1 MAAPLSL
8 ARLKSARRDFNIFNL
23 LNSFS
28 FVFVSGSFI
37 TLFAVR
43 LGASNAVVGILNAIA
58 YSTYFLMPLGKRVVK
73 FKPIIWTFGWAW
85 VGRYTALVPILFAP
99 MAAAGGHEGIAIGL
113 LIAGTA
119 GFALSRGV
127 GMIGNNPVIAY
138 IASGGGDKPRS
149 DRGEYV
155 VTTSIASSVASM
167 VSGLLL
173 ALFLGEDASPGTYAI
188 GVGIGIAFGF
198 AGSVFLLRLPEP
210 TDFLPGKTS
219 SLIKATKE
227 AAKDHGFRR
236 FILIFM
242 VLALASGMGRSFL
255 PVYAKEIFSQGDD
268 AVMIYALI
276 ASMGSVAMG
285 FLSKLLVDRLGSKP
299 LMIIFNAI
307 GLISFLP
314 IALLPSGSVIGYSM
328 ASIALILSLIHFLSN
343 FGLAGGEN
351 AAHNYYFALVPKEKN
366 LDLSVTYYIAY
377 GLGGALGSGLG
388 GLLLDSFIAAGLNPV
403 GAYRLLYAVL
413 CLVIGLSIF
422 SMRKLKRL
430 GSRSVSQSL
439 GVMLSPRDLRAFD
452 LLSKLDRSSAPEQEV
467 RLIQEIGQSASLH
480 TQEELLDYLHSPSFE
495 VRMQALLAIEQMSK
509 LSVHLVRPLIQEVE
523 LHPFTTAYV
532 AARILG
538 THQRTEALPVLRKAL
553 EIEDYILQ
561 GSSLIALANIGDRD
575 SIPMVESM
583 LMRSTNPRVK
593 ISAAHALQVF
603 NSRDSLPVLVASLRK
618 DDPSAFVSDEII
630 LAIAAII
637 GIMGEFYPLYSAF
650 SEDEAHGLALLESSA
665 QDIIADARTMEEW
678 KQGVRELFDP
688 KEPDGRKIASLI
700 HRIANDERVE
710 MIFGEAIIDPQL
722 CYKGMQFLATAYPLL
737 ISQQAEGYGAFPG
750 RSGTYRR

>member
-8 ARLKSARRDFNIFNL
+8 ARLKSARRDFTVFNL

-58 YSTYFLMPLGKRVVK
+58 YSTYFFMPLGKRVVK
-73 FKPIIWTFGWAW
+73 SKPIIWTFGWAW
-85 VGRYTALVPILFAP
+85 VGRYTALLPLLFAP
-99 MAAAGGHEGIAIGL
+99 LAAAKGQEGIAIGL
-113 LIAGTA
+113 LVAGSA
-119 GFALSRGV
+119 GFALSRGI

-138 IASGGGDKPRS
+138 ISSGGGDKPRS

-173 ALFLGEDASPGTYAI
+173 ALFLGEDASPGSYAV
-188 GVGIGIAFGF
+188 GVGIGIAFGLVGCF
-198 AGSVFLLRLPEP
+198 FLLRVPEP
-210 TDFLPGKTS
+210 TDFSPEKAS
-219 SLIKATKE
+219 SLLKATKE
-227 AAKDHGFRR
+227 AAKDPGFRR

-242 VLALASGMGRSFL
+242 VLALVSGMGRSFL

-268 AVMIYALI
+268 AVMVYALI
-276 ASMGSVAMG
+276 ASIGSVAMG

-307 GLISFLP
+307 GLLSFLP
-314 IALLPSGSVIGYSM
+314 IPLLPSGSVIGLSA

-366 LDLSVTYYIAY
+366 LDLSVTYYVAY

-388 GLLLDSFIAAGLNPV
+388 GLFLDSFIGAGLDPA
-403 GAYRLLYAVL
+403 GAYKVLYAVL
-413 CLVIGLSIF
+413 CLIIGLGIF
-422 SMRKLKRL
+422 SMRNLKRL

-452 LLSKLDRSSAPEQEV
+452 LLSKLDRSSVPEQEV
-467 RLIQEIGQSASLH
+467 RLIQEIGQSASMH
-480 TQEELLDYLHSPSFE
+480 SQEELLDYLHSPSFE
-495 VRMQALLAIEQMSK
+495 VRMQALLAVEQMPR
-509 LSVHLVRPLIQEVE
+509 LSTHLVRPLIQEVE

-538 THQRTEALPVLRKAL
+538 VHQRAEALPVLRKAL

-561 GSSLIALANIGDRD
+561 GNSLVALAKIGDRD

-583 LMRSTNPRVK
+583 LMRNINPRVK
-593 ISAAHALQVF
+593 ISAAHALQLF
-603 NSRDSLPVLVASLRK
+603 NSRDSLPVLVAGLRK
-618 DDPSAFVSDEII
+618 DDPAAFVSDEII
-630 LAIAAII
+630 LAIAGII
-637 GIMGEFYPLYSAF
+637 GIMEEFYPLYSAF

-665 QDIIADARTMEEW
+665 QDIIADARTMDEW
-678 KQGVRELFDP
+678 LRGIRELFDP

-700 HRIANDERVE
+700 HKIASDERVE
-710 MIFGEAIIDPQL
+710 MIFGEAILDPQL
-722 CYKGMQFLATAYPLL
+722 CYKGMRFLAAAYPLL
-737 ISQQAEGYGAFPG
+737 ISQRAGGYGAFPG
-750 RSGTYRR
+750 RAGTYRK

>member
-1 MAAPLSL
+1 MAVPLSL
-8 ARLKSARRDFNIFNL
+8 ARLKSARRDFTIFNL

-58 YSTYFLMPLGKRVVK
+58 YSTYFFMPLGKRVVNY
-73 FKPIIWTFGWAW
+73 KPIIWTFGWAW
-85 VGRYTALVPILFAP
+85 VGRYAALVPMLFAP
-99 MAAAGGHEGIAIGL
+99 LAAASSHEGIAIGL
-113 LIAGTA
+113 LVAGTA
-119 GFALSRGV
+119 GFALFRGI

-138 IASGGGDKPRS
+138 ISSGGGDKPRS

-167 VSGLLL
+167 LSGLLL
-173 ALFLGEDASPGTYAI
+173 ALFLGADASPAAYAI

-198 AGSVFLLRLPEP
+198 VGCIFLLRQPEP
-210 TDFLPGKTS
+210 ADFLPEKS
-219 SLIKATKE
+219 ISLVKATKE
-227 AAKDHGFRR
+227 ATKDPGFRR
-236 FILIFM
+236 FILNFM

-268 AVMIYALI
+268 AVMVYALI
-276 ASMGSVAMG
+276 ASIGSVAMG
-285 FLSKLLVDRLGSKP
+285 FLSKLLVDRLGPKP

-307 GLISFLP
+307 GLASFLP
-314 IALLPSGSVIGYSM
+314 IALLPSGSVPGLSM

-351 AAHNYYFALVPKEKN
+351 AAQNYYFALVPKEKN
-366 LDLSVTYYIAY
+366 LDLSVTYYVAY
-377 GLGGALGSGLG
+377 GLGGALGSGLA
-388 GLLLDSFIAAGLNPV
+388 GLFLDSLTGIGLNSAA
-403 GAYRLLYAVL
+403 AYRVLYAIL

-439 GVMLSPRDLRAFD
+439 GVMFSPRDLRAFD
-452 LLSKLDRSSAPEQEV
+452 LLSKLDRSSAPDQEV
-467 RLIQEIGQSASLH
+467 RLIQEIGLSASLH
-480 TQEELLDYLHSPSFE
+480 TQVELLEYLHSPSFE
-495 VRMQALLAIEQMSK
+495 VRMQALLSIEQMRK
-509 LSVHLVRPLIQEVE
+509 LSTHLVRPLIQEVE

-538 THQRTEALPVLRKAL
+538 IHQRTEALPVLRKAL

-561 GSSLIALANIGDRD
+561 GNSLIALAKIGDRD

-583 LMRSTNPRVK
+583 LMRNTNPRVK
-593 ISAAHALQVF
+593 ISAAHALQLF

-630 LAIAAII
+630 LAIAGII
-637 GIMGEFYPLYSAF
+637 GVMKEFYPLYSAF
-650 SEDEAHGLALLESSA
+650 SEDEAQGLALLESSA

-678 KQGVRELFDP
+678 VQGVRLLFDP
-688 KEPDGRKIASLI
+688 KDPDGRKITGLI
-700 HRIANDERVE
+700 HRIGSDERVE
-710 MIFGEAIIDPQL
+710 MVFGEAILDPQL
-722 CYKGMQFLATAYPLL
+722 CYKGMRFLAAAYPLL
-737 ISQQAEGYGAFPG
+737 VSQQAEGYGAFPG
-750 RSGTYRR
+750 RAGAYRR